1 MSPEWVWFACVALCL
16 VAGLAFALGWVLGA
30 RGEPRPTDRGAK
42 DAQTL
47 TASNAPAVPEALL
60 QPTAPASAEKAP
72 PAPSPLAQAL
82 QPTRAGVAEEI
93 SAFHYTITH
102 DLRAPLRVI
111 EGFAKILKEDYGRQF
126 DRIGNDHIDR
136 IQGAAQRMNGMLE
149 SMLSLA
155 RISQHELAKEPVNLS
170 QMAQAIAKELQQQ
183 APGRRAEFSIE
194 PELLVV
200 GDPTLLRQLMENLL
214 SNAWKYSA
222 HREVAHIALA
232 SRHEGTQ
239 LTYIVSD
246 DGAGFDM
253 KAASRL
259 FGLFQRLH
267 SASKFAGHGVGLAS
281 VQRIVHRH
289 GGRIWAESEPDRGA
303 RFLFTLDDGDPG
315 APLLP

>member
-1 MSPEWVWFACVALCL
+1 MSHAWVWFACLALCL
-16 VAGLAFALGWVLGA
+16 VAGLAFALGWVLGGRRDLKREA
-30 RGEPRPTDRGAK
+30 VAEGRPPLAAPTLPS
-42 DAQTL
+42 L
-47 TASNAPAVPEALL
+47 TANA
-60 QPTAPASAEKAP
+60 PTAPPAVGPQAAP
-72 PAPSPLAQAL
+72 ARP
-82 QPTRAGVAEEI
+82 GVAEEI

-170 QMAQAIAKELQQQ
+170 QMALAIAKELQQQ

-222 HREVAHIALA
+222 HREVAHIALTRRA
-232 SRHEGTQ
+232 DGGQ

-289 GGRIWAESEPDRGA
+289 GGRIWAESEPDQGA
-303 RFLFTLDDGDPG
+303 RFLFTLDGGEPAAQ
-315 APLLP
+315 APN